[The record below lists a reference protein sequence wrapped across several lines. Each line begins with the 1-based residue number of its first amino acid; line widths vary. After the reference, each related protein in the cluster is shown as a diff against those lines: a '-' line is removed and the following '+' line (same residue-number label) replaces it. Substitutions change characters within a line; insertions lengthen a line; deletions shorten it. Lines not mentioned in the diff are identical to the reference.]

1 MFHKI
6 LVPLDRSKRAERI
19 LPHVEKLAHDNN
31 ASVVFLSVVS
41 APQVF
46 GYDDLQYNHFQKE
59 IEASLEEAE
68 QYVKALQ
75 VEFQT
80 KGIEARHR
88 AVMGPVVKEILDTA
102 KRENVDLVAM
112 CSHGRGGLSRLFY
125 GSVAS
130 GVLNRID
137 RALLII
143 RARRDI

>member
-1 MFHKI
+1 MFKKI

-41 APQVF
+41 APQLF

-59 IEASLEEAE
+59 IEDSLEEAE
-68 QYVKALQ
+68 QYVKSIQ
-75 VEFQT
+75 GEFQG
-80 KGIEARHR
+80 KGIESRYR

-102 KRENVDLVAM
+102 QRENADLVAM

-143 RARRDI
+143 RSRRDV